1 MRQRATK
8 WQQIGQKGWRLISPG
23 CEKDEWAVKSR
34 LLGAIL
40 RAGLV
45 MAVIVM
51 PAAVVVDVSADTRQ
65 MVTLAA
71 LILGAVTFFEYNAT
85 YPSVVEFRDA
95 APFNRLRFVMLACTV
110 VLVTLCYPIA
120 VPLGQGPNMLSA
132 GAAHVGAAMDFPFS
146 PARLALQLGKQGA
159 DPIMQ
164 DSLRNAAGLAYI
176 TNLAWLGLFGLAVRL
191 GGWPSARKPLNVWV
205 NLPMFD
211 PSLGVDIVRRLHRDG
226 RINIWVGFALPFMLP
241 VLAKMYFTGGIDLDE
256 TPPHSLIWI
265 VSLWAFFPA
274 SLILRGFALLRIAE
288 LIEQS
293 RAKHSAVQAKSF
305 APA

>member
-1 MRQRATK
+1 MT
-8 WQQIGQKGWRLISPG
+8 
-23 CEKDEWAVKSR
+23 SR

-45 MAVIVM
+45 IAVVVM

-71 LILGAVTFFEYNAT
+71 LILGAVTFAEYNAT

-110 VLVTLCYPIA
+110 MLVTLCYPTA
-120 VPLGQGPNMLSA
+120 LPLG
-132 GAAHVGAAMDFPFS
+132 AAQSVLAAMAAQVGAAMDFPFS
-146 PARLALQLGKQGA
+146 PARLAAHLAKGGA
-159 DPIMQ
+159 SAMGAEN
-164 DSLRNAAGLAYI
+164 LRNAAGLAYI
-176 TNLAWLGLFGLAVRL
+176 TSLAWLALFAAVVRM
-191 GGWPSARKPLNVWV
+191 GGWPSARRPLNVWV

-211 PSLGVDIVRRLHRDG
+211 PSLGGDIVRRLHRDG
-226 RINIWVGFALPFMLP
+226 RINIWFGFALPFILP
-241 VLAKMYFTGGIDLDE
+241 VLAKGYFTGGIDLDL
-256 TPPHSLIWI
+256 TPSHSLIWI

-293 RAKHSAVQAKSF
+293 RAKHIAAQAKSF